1 MSYSHYERLTAADEV
16 FLDLE
21 GPATHMH
28 VGCVCLYDLA
38 PLQTAKGEFDFAR
51 VFRQTEAAL
60 PYVPRF
66 RQRLSAI
73 PLFGRPVW
81 VDDEHFNLRYHL
93 RHTALPRPGDL
104 RQLKRLAARIL
115 SQQLDRTRPLWEMWF
130 IEGLDGERFAV
141 VTKVHHCMLD
151 GVAGADLLAALM
163 AVDPERTAG
172 FAAHWRPRPHPS
184 GLELMADELGRRTA
198 LLPAA
203 LRAGRELLIRP
214 RRTLRAAADVAAGLV
229 ELAGV
234 RPASPSPFNVPIGP
248 HRRFDWTRV
257 DLAAMRGVGHCLGA
271 TVNDV
276 ALATVTGALRTAW
289 RRQGRDVDDMD
300 CRALVSVSL
309 RSADERG
316 AMGNRVATLLAGLP
330 MGETDPVRRLQ
341 RVAETMR
348 AAKASHQVLGTEVV
362 EEFSD
367 WTFASLLVGVARLA
381 LRNHSYTIDV
391 TNVPGPP
398 VPMYLLGAELREIYA
413 LTPLVDDQALAL
425 ALFSYNGGMHWGFN
439 ADWEAVPELH
449 EFVQTV
455 ETEFAALQRAATG
468 RVPEVAARA
477 KPSGHARRRPRPPGK
492 GARRRTDGKAPRRR
506 ATPGRDGY
514 REM

>member
-1 MSYSHYERLTAADEV
+1 MSYSHYDRLTAADEV

-38 PLQTAKGEFDFAR
+38 PLQTAEGGLDLAR
-51 VFRQTEAAL
+51 VIRQTEAAL
-60 PYVPRF
+60 PCVPRF
-66 RQRLSAI
+66 RQRLSVI

-130 IEGLDGERFAV
+130 VEGLDGGRFAV

-163 AVDPERTAG
+163 AVDPEKTEGVAPR
-172 FAAHWRPRPHPS
+172 WRPRPHPS
-184 GLELMADELGRRTA
+184 GLELLADELGRRAA

-203 LRAGRELLIRP
+203 VRAGRDLLVRP
-214 RRTLRAAADVAAGLV
+214 RRTLHAATDVARGLA

-234 RPASPSPFNVPIGP
+234 TPVSPSSINVPIGP
-248 HRRFDWTRV
+248 QRRFDWTRV
-257 DLAAMRGVGHCLGA
+257 DLAAMRGIGHRLGG

-276 ALATVTGALRTAW
+276 ALATVTAALRTFW
-289 RRQGRDVDDMD
+289 RQQGQPVDTMD

-316 AMGNRVATLLAGLP
+316 TLGNRVATLLAGLP
-330 MGETDPVRRLQ
+330 MDETDPGRRLQ

-362 EEFSD
+362 EELSD
-367 WTFASLLVGVARLA
+367 WTFASLLVGFARLA

-391 TNVPGPP
+391 TNVPGPSG
-398 VPMYLLGAELREIYA
+398 PMYLLGAELREIYA

-439 ADWEAVPELH
+439 ADSEGVPQLH

-455 ETEFAALQRAATG
+455 ETEFATLQRAAIG
-468 RVPEVAARA
+468 RAPEVAARA
-477 KPSGHARRRPRPPGK
+477 EAGGDAQPRRRRPGK
-492 GARRRTDGKAPRRR
+492 SARRRTDRKARRRR
-506 ATPGRDGY
+506 ASR
-514 REM
+514 